1 VTEMTKKQA
10 QMYAVETVE
19 KVLDVAHDEL
29 KNLVD
34 AMDGE
39 GWERT
44 RDGVERALRMIELA
58 SRDLHHALLHAN
70 SDKGL
75 T

>member
-1 VTEMTKKQA
+1 MTEMTKKQA
-10 QMYAVETVE
+10 QMYAVE